1 MARLPFALYWVW
13 SSLYPLGLTPFET
26 MPIHKSELIAEFT
39 NADKISFLEA
49 ETRSHG
55 DIWQS
60 LKDLGA
66 LPD

>member
-1 MARLPFALYWVW
+1 
-13 SSLYPLGLTPFET
+13 
-26 MPIHKSELIAEFT
+26 MPIHKSEIIAEFT
-39 NADKISFLEA
+39 NADKISFPEA

-60 LKDLGA
+60 LKDLEA